1 MKLTIEQIRKN
12 DNIPTSEIEQDIA
25 ETQKEIDDYK
35 EELATLMKR
44 PSENKLRIFV
54 LRGEILL
61 RKDFIENLQ
70 CILNYRKEN
79 D

>member
-25 ETQKEIDDYK
+25 ETQKEIDDFK
-35 EELATLMKR
+35 EELEILMKR